1 MHYYRGYSTVF
12 TMESVF
18 SIPDNRNIWWAMGLE
33 MTDRLLEIIRYSY
46 TAQQRTAHCNQ
57 CRDCWCCTDHFLW
70 LYTWSR
76 LLNTIYIS
84 CCWSW
89 KSVQY
94 NTFYFKVRT
103 FCKSNKVHLK
113 MFCALKIHFR
123 VHDTSDTFII
133 VAKYH
138 LQRQY
143 KTKVSLSFFAFCL
156 LIKQN

>member
-46 TAQQRTAHCNQ
+46 TAQQRTVQCNQ
-57 CRDCWCCTDHFLW
+57 CRELLVLVLRRPLLMIVHLVQMLAKHNLYQLLLKLKVCTM
-70 LYTWSR
+70 
-76 LLNTIYIS
+76 
-84 CCWSW
+84 
-89 KSVQY
+89 Y

-113 MFCALKIHFR
+113 CFVLKNLFSCAWHNWYIYY
-123 VHDTSDTFII
+123 SG
-133 VAKYH
+133 
-138 LQRQY
+138 
-143 KTKVSLSFFAFCL
+143 KVSFTKA
-156 LIKQN
+156 I

>member
-1 MHYYRGYSTVF
+1 MQKTAAAAQTTSYDCTLGPDAKHNLYHLLLKLKVC
-12 TMESVF
+12 TM
-18 SIPDNRNIWWAMGLE
+18 
-33 MTDRLLEIIRYSY
+33 
-46 TAQQRTAHCNQ
+46 
-57 CRDCWCCTDHFLW
+57 
-70 LYTWSR
+70 
-76 LLNTIYIS
+76 
-84 CCWSW
+84 
-89 KSVQY
+89 Y
-94 NTFYFKVRT
+94 NTFYFRVRT